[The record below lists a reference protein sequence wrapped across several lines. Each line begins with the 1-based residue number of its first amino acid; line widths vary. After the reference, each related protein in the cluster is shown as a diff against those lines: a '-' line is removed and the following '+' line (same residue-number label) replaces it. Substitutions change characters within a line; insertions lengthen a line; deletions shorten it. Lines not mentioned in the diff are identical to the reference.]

1 MVKRKAQE
9 KKWYDVLHLFV
20 AFVSPD
26 PNGQRIYR
34 STYMS
39 QMKKGSTETYDTSGF
54 NDTYSNESEDDDDDN
69 EEDEDADDKV
79 DPLPRKPSAT
89 AATMANTSSANS
101 TRFTPYDIDQPS
113 GGSKPVSAT
122 TRGSRLAKYQV
133 NHTSGQDDDGDDEG
147 DSGISSKNSS
157 QPNLPPNS
165 SVDENG
171 FIVNKAEM
179 ERRQR
184 SGR

>member
-1 MVKRKAQE
+1 MSPI
-9 KKWYDVLHLFV
+9 KKE
-20 AFVSPD
+20 
-26 PNGQRIYR
+26 
-34 STYMS
+34 
-39 QMKKGSTETYDTSGF
+39 STETYDTSGF
-54 NDTYSNESEDDDDDN
+54 NDTYSNESDD
-69 EEDEDADDKV
+69 EEEEEEEDADDKV
-79 DPLPRKPSAT
+79 DYQPRKPSPATT

-101 TRFTPYDIDQPS
+101 TRFTPYDTDQS
-113 GGSKPVSAT
+113 NGGSKPVSAT

-157 QPNLPPNS
+157 QPTLPPNS